1 MGPLYNTIIT
11 GNIRHIDVRPILKR
25 YEIQTN
31 QLIIQSKTMLRVHD
45 SRCSQ
50 SLKLS
55 GTKLYTAA
63 TQAYAQVQCRLQLL
77 KLRDRNNQPSVIAE
91 VSAIK
96 MYVQKLLLCKEDY
109 ESSQKLCGHSLLET
123 NDNLTVEKITKDWD
137 EAYRLIWDNV
147 QVVQPFIGS
156 YSQFVDYS

>member
-1 MGPLYNTIIT
+1 
-11 GNIRHIDVRPILKR
+11 
-25 YEIQTN
+25 
-31 QLIIQSKTMLRVHD
+31 
-45 SRCSQ
+45 
-50 SLKLS
+50 
-55 GTKLYTAA
+55 
-63 TQAYAQVQCRLQLL
+63 
-77 KLRDRNNQPSVIAE
+77 
-91 VSAIK
+91 